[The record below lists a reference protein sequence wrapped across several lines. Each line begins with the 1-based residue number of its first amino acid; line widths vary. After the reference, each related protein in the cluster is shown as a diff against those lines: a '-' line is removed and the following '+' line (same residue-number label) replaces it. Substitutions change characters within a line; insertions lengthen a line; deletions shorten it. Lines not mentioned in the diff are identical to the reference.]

1 MEQIKIVG
9 IKELDDK
16 EVKTVN
22 RLAKEYYGK
31 IQRAIKNITSL
42 VIHVK
47 TYNITGKRKKY
58 AITVKVM
65 APTKSF
71 DSKAAEWKLAK
82 ALHMAFNKIERMI
95 EHRFHDVS

>member
-1 MEQIKIVG
+1 MFMEKIKIIG

-16 EVKTVN
+16 EVETVN

-47 TYNITGKRKKY
+47 IYNVTGKRKQY
-58 AITVKVM
+58 EINVKVM

-71 DSKAAEWKLAK
+71 DSKAAEWELAK
-82 ALHMAFNKIERMI
+82 ALHRVFRKIERMI
-95 EHRFHDVS
+95 EHRFHD